1 MYEAITAFQAATLAI
16 AAIGAVL
23 GVINTWHNLDKSKV
37 KLKVL
42 PAHAIPVGNVNQ
54 DISISIEVTNLSSFA
69 VTISDIGFFL
79 HGTSGRATIVRPIFS
94 DGKGSFP
101 KKLEPRSS
109 ITVYS
114 VTPVYDQGYRI
125 KKAYA
130 RTQCGITKTG
140 NSPALKQISR
150 EQYSS

>member
-23 GVINTWHNLDKSKV
+23 GVINTLHNLDKSRV

-42 PAHAIPVGNVNQ
+42 PSHAVPVGNASQ

-79 HGTSGRATIVRPIFS
+79 HGTSGRAVLVSPIFA
-94 DGKGSFP
+94 DGKESFP
-101 KKLEPRSS
+101 KRLEPRSS

-114 VTPVYDQGYRI
+114 GTPVYDQGYRI

-130 RTQCGITKTG
+130 STQCAVTKSG